1 MGQDQKSKKVSRS
14 IKFGSRPRF
23 GGDPHVDHRTGI
35 STENHHEIWR
45 RLVKDGPTMH
55 GTPGAP
61 KPRKQ
66 S

>member
-1 MGQDQKSKKVSRS
+1 MGQEQKSKKVSRS
-14 IKFGSRPRF
+14 IKFGARPRF
-23 GGDPHVDHRTGI
+23 GGDPLVDRNGI
-35 STENHHEIWR
+35 STENHMEIYR
-45 RLVKDGPTMH
+45 RLVKDGPRMH